1 MGVPPPMGMGHQGKG
16 RRDSLGTPPVP
27 GEEAR

>member
-1 MGVPPPMGMGHQGKG
+1 MGVPPPMGMGHSGKG

-27 GEEAR
+27 GDDSR